1 MCSSH
6 GKCARRMPRHAHETY
21 RGCQRAFSL
30 VELVMVVTI
39 IGVLASIAVPRISG
53 AATGANSAALQATLA
68 SVRKAIDMYYAEHG
82 SYPGYNPSGMTPSGD
97 WFVKQLT
104 MYSDDGGNTNAS
116 FGTTYNY
123 GPYLRKPFPTNPT
136 NDLNTV
142 LVKPTPGAPD
152 PAAGSYGWVAVLSH
166 GYFGILATDADLEDA
181 GIDNIDVRRAMK
193 GGAVTTL

>member
-1 MCSSH
+1 
-6 GKCARRMPRHAHETY
+6 MPRHAHET
-21 RGCQRAFSL
+21 RGRRRLAFSL

-39 IGVLASIAVPRISG
+39 IGVLASIAVPRLSR

-82 SYPGYNPSGMTPSGD
+82 GYPGYDPSTKTPSGD
-97 WFVKQLT
+97 WFIQQLT
-104 MYSDDGGNTNAS
+104 MYSDDDGNTNAS
-116 FGTTYNY
+116 FSTTYSY

-136 NDLNTV
+136 NDLKTV
-142 LVKPTPGAPD
+142 LVKPTPAAPD

-181 GIDNIDVRRAMK
+181 GISDADVKKGVK